1 MGKDDRTDPVTLGSM
16 ERDIDREM
24 DRILEVE
31 EVLSMKFAR
40 EEELESVG

>member
-1 MGKDDRTDPVTLGSM
+1 MGKDDRTDPVTFGSM